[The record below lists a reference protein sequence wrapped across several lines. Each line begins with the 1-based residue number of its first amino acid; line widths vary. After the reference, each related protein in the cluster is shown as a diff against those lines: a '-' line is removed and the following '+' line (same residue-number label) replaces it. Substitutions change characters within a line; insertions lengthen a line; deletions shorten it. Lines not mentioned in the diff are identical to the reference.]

1 MVTRNVETEQA
12 RGMLLKYIEQHKL
25 PMFVEINAGKARSKQ
40 QNRLAWRWF
49 TDITEQ
55 LGENPEYW
63 RGYCKLHFGVP
74 IRRRESEAF
83 RQVYDE
89 HIKPFPYELKIKLM
103 CEPISIPVTSDFK
116 VSEMTEYLNEIQK
129 HFAEQGVVLTDP
141 DSLKDQAID
150 RELQERYGDA

>member
-12 RGMLLKYIEQHKL
+12 RGMLLKYLEQHKL

-49 TDITEQ
+49 TDIAAQTDE
-55 LGENPEYW
+55 GPEYW

-83 RQVYDE
+83 RQAYDTD
-89 HIKPFPYELKIKLM
+89 IRPLPYEFKIKLM
-103 CEPISIPVTSDFK
+103 MEPHSYPVTSDFK
-116 VSEMTEYLNEIQK
+116 VKDMTEYLNEIQR
-129 HFAEQGVVLTDP
+129 HFAAQGIILTDP
-141 DSLKDQAID
+141 DSLKDQALD
-150 RELQERYGDA
+150 AELTERFGG